1 MTSIRLTLALCAG
14 LACSA
19 FALTEPDP
27 TKPADSKSAATSQ
40 PPQGGQPIPVAVP
53 PAPPAATPIPVP
65 DLPIVQKSEVEGI
78 VIEDMKIGT
87 GYEVKPAGVVVA
99 HYHGTLK
106 TDGSVFDSSFER
118 GEPIAFPLTGV
129 IQGWGKGVPGMKVG
143 GIRKLTIPAALG
155 YGERGMGAKIP
166 PNSDLVFI
174 IELVDALQIEDI
186 KEGTGEEVRG
196 QSVAVTT
203 FKMFNEKGEVIDSA
217 DAAKPY
223 IWIPGEFQPITFGL
237 EGMKTG
243 GKRKLTIPKQMNVSP
258 PQANS
263 TRPQNVPCTMEVEL
277 VAVRNLTGR
286 R

>member
-1 MTSIRLTLALCAG
+1 MISIRLSLALCAG
-14 LACSA
+14 LACTA
-19 FALTEPDP
+19 LALTQPD
-27 TKPADSKSAATSQ
+27 TTTQPAAAQ
-40 PPQGGQPIPVAVP
+40 PAPSGQPVPIATP
-53 PAPPAATPIPVP
+53 PAPPAPTPIPVP
-65 DLPIVQKSEVEGI
+65 DLPIVQKSELEGI

-87 GYEVKPAGVVVA
+87 GYEVKAGGVVVA

-106 TDGSVFDSSFER
+106 ADGSEFDSSYNR

-174 IELVDALQIEDI
+174 IELVDALQIEDL

-203 FKMFNEKGEVIDSA
+203 FKMFDEKGEVIDSA
-217 DAAKPY
+217 DSTKPY
-223 IWIPGEFQPITFGL
+223 IWIPGEYQPITFGL

-243 GKRKLTIPKQMNVSP
+243 GKRKLTIPKHMNVSP

-277 VAVRNLTGR
+277 IAVRNLTGR